1 MPVGVTVPTQ
11 YPAELGGSELEAD
24 VGCSQ
29 SRARWGTRWG
39 VPPWHSQRYP
49 PRPAVPIHSLPSA
62 RRWAQGWWRLCIL
75 LPVPIVALGTHSA
88 IASLCLCEQ
97 IMAFPGADTARIIWK
112 ARKKPNK
119 TQLRAPGMP
128 FSEGRAGGW
137 WPMGVMAVQGW
148 GWSTA
153 MSHRQAGGR
162 ARGTA
167 CTTPSS
173 SSAKPEHSEP

>member
-1 MPVGVTVPTQ
+1 M
-11 YPAELGGSELEAD
+11 A
-24 VGCSQ
+24 Q
-29 SRARWGTRWG
+29 S
-39 VPPWHSQRYP
+39 VIS
-49 PRPAVPIHSLPSA
+49 SKA
-62 RRWAQGWWRLCIL
+62 RRAHPLT
-75 LPVPIVALGTHSA
+75 PICPQVGSGMVEALHSPPCPHCGFGDTQCHCSP
-88 IASLCLCEQ
+88 SLCLCEQ
-97 IMAFPGADTARIIWK
+97 ITAFPGADTARIIWK

-148 GWSTA
+148 GWSMA